1 MDEKSPNGLTVRKA
15 TRADFPMVLMCAEVM
30 WQESVYSHMNFNEE
44 KMWFRFDEF
53 TTRPDRKLFLLER
66 NGDTVG
72 GLFASLGP
80 TFFGDDL
87 VGYEETCFILPEA
100 RELGGFSILLVAF
113 ESWAV
118 QQSAKALVFDITSR
132 VKTRRTEEKLE
143 AFGYEYAGATM
154 VKRI

>member
-1 MDEKSPNGLTVRKA
+1 MDEKSPNGLTVREA

-72 GLFASLGP
+72 GLFASLVP
-80 TFFGDDL
+80 TFL
-87 VGYEETCFILPEA
+87 ETIWLAMKRRVSSFQ
-100 RELGGFSILLVAF
+100 RRVN
-113 ESWAV
+113 WAV
-118 QQSAKALVFDITSR
+118 FLFCWLLSSLGPFSSLQ
-132 VKTRRTEEKLE
+132 
-143 AFGYEYAGATM
+143 
-154 VKRI
+154 KRWCLT